1 MKTTFIKTLLAF
13 TFSLIAPFAIAQN
26 TINGTVVD
34 SNNDPIPGVNIV
46 VQGTNQGVVSD
57 FDGNYTITTSQALPF
72 NLVIS
77 SVGFG
82 SQTIE
87 VTSADQ
93 QVNVSMASGTKLD
106 EIVVSA
112 SRRPESV
119 QNSPASVSILSSADI
134 QNSPYVQDPV
144 AGLVNVPGVQVQ
156 QQSAN
161 SINFDMRAGSGVFG
175 TSTFYLTKPLRLAPS
190 WHICFWKRTF
200 V

>member
-13 TFSLIAPFAIAQN
+13 TFSLVAPFASAQN
-26 TINGTVVD
+26 TINGSVVD
-34 SNNDPIPGVNIV
+34 ENNDPMPGVNIV
-46 VQGTNQGVVSD
+46 IEGTNQGVVSD

-72 NLVIS
+72 NIVIS

-82 SQTIE
+82 TQTIE

-93 QVNVSMASGTKLD
+93 SVNITLASGTKLD

-119 QNSPASVSILSSADI
+119 QDSPASVTIISSADI
-134 QNSPYVQDPV
+134 ENSPYVQDP
-144 AGLVNVPGVQVQ
+144 AAQLVNVPGVQFQ

-161 SINFDMRAGSGVFG
+161 SINLEMRAGSGVFG
-175 TSTFYLTKPLRLAPS
+175 THL
-190 WHICFWKRTF
+190 
-200 V
+200 